1 MPVQVS
7 SMQQEEDWSNV
18 ISSRS
23 SFSLHSLLDVWHY
36 RDLLWMFVKRDIVTN
51 YKQTVLGPLW
61 FFIQPALTTAMFVFI
76 QKAAKIQTN
85 GIHPVLFYLIGIT
98 AWNYFAEC
106 LTKTSTTFKD
116 NAFIFGK
123 VYFPRLILPLSI
135 VVSSLLK
142 FFIQILLFIVTAI
155 IFIAL
160 DKTSLE
166 IQPTIL
172 LFPFLIVIMAGLGL
186 GGGLIIT
193 SMTTKYRD
201 LALLIQFGIQL
212 LMYGTLMLPK
222 SATTGLL
229 NKLLEYNPMIP
240 IIDTL
245 RQSLFNTDKP
255 DFLLLG
261 YSVVVMVILLVGG
274 FYIFSKT
281 EKNFTDTV

>member
-1 MPVQVS
+1 MH
-7 SMQQEEDWSNV
+7 QEEDWSNI

-23 SFSLHSLLDVWHY
+23 VFSLHSFKDVWHY

-61 FFIQPALTTAMFVFI
+61 FFIQPALTTIMFVFI
-76 QKAAKIQTN
+76 QRAAKIETN

-142 FFIQILLFIVTAI
+142 FFIQIFLFLIITF
-155 IFIAL
+155 IFIL
-160 DKTSLE
+160 SGKTTVD
-166 IQPTIL
+166 IQLTIL
-172 LFPFLIVIMAGLGL
+172 LFPFLIIVMAGLGL
-186 GGGLIIT
+186 GSGLIIT
-193 SMTTKYRD
+193 SLTTKYRD
-201 LALLIQFGIQL
+201 LALLVQFGIQL

-222 SATTGLL
+222 SGTTGLL
-229 NKLLEYNPMIP
+229 YNLLKYNPMVP

-245 RQSLFNTDKP
+245 RQALFNTEAP
-255 DFLLLG
+255 DFMLLAYSFFVMIFLLL
-261 YSVVVMVILLVGG
+261 IG